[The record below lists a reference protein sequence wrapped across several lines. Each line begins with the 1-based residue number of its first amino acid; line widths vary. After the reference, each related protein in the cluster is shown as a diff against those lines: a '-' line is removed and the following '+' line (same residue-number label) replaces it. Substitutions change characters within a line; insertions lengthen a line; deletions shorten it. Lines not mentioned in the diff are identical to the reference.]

1 MSNLRRVST
10 KLYRNLLLTSYN
22 KPVVTMPFFWK
33 ILCSHCRFYFVYR
46 RLSIVQLSLRDRVYI
61 LDVIALAEQVPENFL
76 LAFGNAFFANE
87 NVLKLGEAVTH
98 LQTRYWGCFT

>member
-1 MSNLRRVST
+1 
-10 KLYRNLLLTSYN
+10 
-22 KPVVTMPFFWK
+22 MPFFSE

-46 RLSIVQLSLRDRVYI
+46 RLSIVQLSLRDRVFI

-87 NVLKLGEAVTH
+87 NVLKLGEPVKH
-98 LQTRYWGCFT
+98 FHNRY